1 MIHLFFLLAHTFNKI
16 LSFHKSQKFI
26 IIVIVIFYSQLL
38 HVMQKLVNRIHIKN
52 FLKENGLVVLQELMT
67 IICIN

>member
-26 IIVIVIFYSQLL
+26 IIVIFYSQLL